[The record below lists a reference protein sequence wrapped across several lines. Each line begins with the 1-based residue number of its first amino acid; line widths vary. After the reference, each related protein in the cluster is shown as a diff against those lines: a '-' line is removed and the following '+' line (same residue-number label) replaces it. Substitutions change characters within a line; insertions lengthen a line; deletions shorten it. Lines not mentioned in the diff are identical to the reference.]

1 MAIREIRV
9 DGDPCLRKECK
20 PVTEMTDRLK
30 ETIDDMLETMYD
42 ASGVGLA
49 APQIGILKQFFVA
62 DCNVGED
69 DEPMPMAFIN
79 PEIIFAEGEQTG
91 TEGCLSLPGYQGV
104 VTRAEHIRVR
114 FFDIN
119 MEEQEME
126 AHGHWARCI
135 QHETD
140 HLHGILYKDK
150 VEGELEEVDPEE

>member
-1 MAIREIRV
+1 M
-9 DGDPCLRKECK
+9 
-20 PVTEMTDRLK
+20 
-30 ETIDDMLETMYD
+30 
-42 ASGVGLA
+42 
-49 APQIGILKQFFVA
+49 
-62 DCNVGED
+62 
-69 DEPMPMAFIN
+69 
-79 PEIIFAEGEQTG
+79 
-91 TEGCLSLPGYQGV
+91 

-126 AHGHWARCI
+126 AHGLWARCI